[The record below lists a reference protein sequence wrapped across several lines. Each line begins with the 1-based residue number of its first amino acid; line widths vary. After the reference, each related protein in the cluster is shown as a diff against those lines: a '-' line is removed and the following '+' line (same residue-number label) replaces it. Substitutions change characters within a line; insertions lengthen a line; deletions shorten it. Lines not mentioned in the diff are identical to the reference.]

1 MTNWKVAPSYKNAK
15 IISVN
20 EDTRKAYIE
29 EKCDRCGG
37 LGFIVSRVEN
47 DQYIPIPVDGGVC
60 YKCNGEKVIRKWVK
74 AYTEEEMD
82 KYLASQERARERK
95 AEKAEQERQEKLNKS
110 KENQEELLAKWGYD
124 VENPLI
130 WLVGGG
136 NTYAIKDQL
145 KEAGCKFNPSF
156 GWYNTN
162 AFDVPSGYGLVSI
175 NFYDVYTWFP
185 LSERFELKDNAKE
198 IADAAKVTLE
208 PESHSEYIGEIKE
221 RLRDLQVTLTAI
233 HSFDGFYGT
242 STMYIFQ
249 KDEDVLVWTTS
260 SCKYELEI
268 GEHILL
274 TGTVKDHKLYKNIK
288 QTILSRCIIKK
299 EAEQTV
305 SFDFL

>member
-74 AYTEEEMD
+74 AYTEEEM
-82 KYLASQERARERK
+82 
-95 AEKAEQERQEKLNKS
+95 EKLNKS

-136 NTYAIKDQL
+136 STYEIKDQL
-145 KEAGCKFNPSF
+145 KELGCKFNPAF
-156 GWYNTN
+156 GWYCTHE
-162 AFDVPSGYGLVSI
+162 FDVPCGYDLVSI

-185 LSERFELKDNAKE
+185 LSKKFELKDNAKE
-198 IADAAKVTLE
+198 IADAAKMPLE
-208 PESHSEYIGEIKE
+208 PESHSEYLGEIKE

-233 HSFDGFYGT
+233 HYFDGFYGT

-249 KDEDVLVWTTS
+249 KEENVLVWTTS
-260 SCKYELEI
+260 SCKYELEV
-268 GEHILL
+268 GEHVLL

-288 QTILSRCIIKK
+288 QTVLSRCIIKK
-299 EAEQTV
+299 EAE
-305 SFDFL
+305 